1 MTKKN
6 NTGAGLA
13 LKIVIVVLGALMTLV
28 GMMSASGDLDKLLEL
43 AGVQGGLVSFAKTME
58 KLPVWDNTTLAL
70 VGVLMIGGVLNTV

>member
-28 GMMSASGDLDKLLEL
+28 GMMSASGDFDKLLE
-43 AGVQGGLVSFAKTME
+43 
-58 KLPVWDNTTLAL
+58 VW
-70 VGVLMIGGVLNTV
+70 